1 MINFIGSSND
11 PHFNLAME
19 EYFIKHFSTEED
31 CIILWQNSPV
41 VVVGKNQNT
50 LAEVNYEYCKA
61 NDIQIVR
68 RLSGGGAVYHDLGN
82 LNFTYIT
89 NNSHDGIGP
98 NFKKFTQPVIN
109 ALAQLGVTAE
119 LSGRNDITIDGKKF
133 SGNAQY
139 YHKDRVLHHGTIL
152 YNSDL
157 SMVQNALNVKQ
168 SKIETKGVK
177 SVSSRVTNVFDYLPS
192 KTSIEEFM
200 QTLMNSLLIEA
211 GKKNIPY
218 MLTPEDLAAIKKI
231 QTLRYDTWAWN
242 FGRSPKFNL
251 KQEKRFEQGTVEF
264 YFDVENGSINACN
277 IFGDFFG
284 KHEISELEGMMAG
297 LEFSEAAIAEFF
309 NSINVHDYFGKLSSS
324 ELLTCIFQ

>member
-1 MINFIGSSND
+1 MINFIGTSHD

-19 EYFIKHFSTEED
+19 EYFIKHFATEDD

-41 VVVGKNQNT
+41 VVIGKNQNT
-50 LAEVNYEYCKA
+50 LAEVNYEYCKTH
-61 NDIQIVR
+61 NIQVVR

-89 NNSHDGIGP
+89 ANNHDGIGP

-109 ALAQLGVTAE
+109 ALAQLGVVAE

-139 YHKDRVLHHGTIL
+139 YYKDRVLHHGTIL
-152 YNSDL
+152 YSSDL

-168 SKIETKGVK
+168 SKIEAKGVK
-177 SVSSRVTNVFDYLPS
+177 SVRSRVTNVLDYLTT
-192 KTSIEEFM
+192 KATINEFM
-200 QTLMNSLLIEA
+200 QTLMDSLMIEA
-211 GKKNIPY
+211 GADNKPY
-218 MLTPEDLAAIKKI
+218 VLTPENLIAIKKI
-231 QTLRYDTWAWN
+231 QTQRYDTWEWN

-264 YFDVENGSINACN
+264 YFDVDNGLINACN

-284 KHEISELEGMMAG
+284 KQEISELEAKMAG
-297 LEFSEAAIAEFF
+297 LEFSEAAVTEFF
-309 NSINVHDYFGKLSSS
+309 KTINVHDYFGKLTST